1 MWPSTRKRSTTTTFK
16 SNSVVIDI
24 LSIFYPNLQQ
34 LLLKKTGTSSKQ
46 KSTGNIPRKLM
57 IAFKRNKSLKE
68 IIGLTRIEN
77 GKVKK
82 IDISPK
88 TEKCSP
94 SLLETRSLC
103 CKQKITTT
111 TFIS

>member
-1 MWPSTRKRSTTTTFK
+1 MWPSTRKRSTTRTFK
-16 SNSVVIDI
+16 SHSVVIDT

-34 LLLKKTGTSSKQ
+34 LLKKTGTSSKQ

-82 IDISPK
+82 TDISPK
-88 TEKCSP
+88 TEECSP
-94 SLLETRSLC
+94 CLLETRNLC